1 MTVAERLAA
10 IVLRPVNAETR
21 ARAAR
26 HVLDWIGCAALGATS
41 ETGQRFTQYGRSQGA
56 GPCATMAAGKRRAE
70 AAAFVNGALGNI
82 FEMDDLHRT
91 SIVHPGD
98 VVMPAALAAA
108 QRGKIGGAA
117 LLDAVVRGYEVAI
130 RVGAAAGRAH
140 YAMWYNTATCGVF
153 GAATAVAS
161 IKGLDADGHA
171 AALSLAGSQSA
182 GPWQCRVGIN
192 DAKQLNTA
200 HAAQS
205 GLIAADLAGSGVIG
219 PSHMLEGHHGF
230 FAAMAHGG
238 DAEHV
243 VADSDAPWA
252 IAEVSFKPWSA
263 CRHTHPVIEAA
274 LTLRGAVDDDIDRIV
289 ISTYAEAVTFCDK
302 PHPRT
307 PHDARFSLQYCAATT
322 LLRGAP
328 TLDHFT
334 EAAFDDRA
342 ARALAD
348 KVEVR
353 ADKQM
358 TAAFPERYGARMDI
372 IDSAGAKRTADI
384 AAAKGDPENPLTAK
398 EIEDKARLVLAAAGL
413 SKKAIGD
420 IVTACAKLPA
430 AKTVDAVLA
439 PFVQKS

>member
-1 MTVAERLAA
+1 MTVAEQLAA
-10 IVLRPVNAETR
+10 IILRPVDAETR
-21 ARAAR
+21 VRAAR

-41 ETGQRFTQYGRSQGA
+41 ETGQRFTRYGRSQGA
-56 GPCATMAAGKRRAE
+56 GPCATIAAGKRRAE

-82 FEMDDLHRT
+82 FEIDDLHRT

-98 VVMPAALAAA
+98 VVMPAVLAAA
-108 QRGKIGGAA
+108 QRDKADGAT
-117 LLDAVVRGYEVAI
+117 LLDAIVRGYEAAI
-130 RVGAAAGRAH
+130 RVGAAAGRSH
-140 YAMWYNTATCGVF
+140 YAMWYNTATCGLF

-161 IKGLDADGHA
+161 IKGLDQEGHA
-171 AALSLAGSQSA
+171 TALTLAGGQAA

-200 HAAQS
+200 RAAQS
-205 GLIAADLAGSGVIG
+205 GLIAADLAGGGVVG

-252 IAEVSFKPWSA
+252 IADVSFKPWSA

-274 LTLRGAVDDDIDRIV
+274 LSLRGGDDIDRIV
-289 ISTYAEAVTFCDK
+289 INTYAEALTFCDK
-302 PHPRT
+302 PRPRT
-307 PHDARFSLQYCAATT
+307 THDARFSLQYCAATT

-334 EAAFDDRA
+334 EAAFDDPA

-348 KVEVR
+348 KVEVH

-358 TAAFPERYGARMDI
+358 SADFPERYSARMDI
-372 IDSAGAKRTADI
+372 IDAAGATRSADI

-398 EIEDKARLVLAAAGL
+398 EIEAKARLVLAAAGL
-413 SKKAIGD
+413 PKKAIGD

-430 AKTVDAVLA
+430 AKSVDAVLA
-439 PFVQKS
+439 PFVRKS